1 MLIQTS
7 SIRALGL
14 TFALAATAA
23 SVQAQTERRTLSG
36 RDITIYDLVGS
47 VTVEHGTG
55 SDVVVEIT
63 RRGAD
68 ARRLEIDVVS
78 EGNGQSLRVIFP
90 DEDIVY
96 PMLGRRYNADFQIGR
111 DGRWGG
117 FRDSRFSN
125 RRVRVRGDGR
135 GIEAWADLRVT
146 IPSGKRVDIN
156 VGVGEVNASGVNGDL
171 GIDVASARVTVAGH
185 TGTLRL
191 DTGSGG
197 ADVRDVKGD
206 ELSVDVG
213 SGRVSVFGA
222 DVRRMV
228 VESGSGGVTVDRV
241 NAAELSVDVGSGGVR
256 IDRATSDR
264 VRVETGS
271 GGVSLELSNSPST
284 LDVESGSGTV
294 NLSLPANLDAE
305 IDVETGSGGIDSDF
319 PVSVNRMS
327 RNRLRGVVGRGTGHI
342 RVETGSGSVRLRKL

>member
-1 MLIQTS
+1 MSIQTS
-7 SIRALGL
+7 ALRA
-14 TFALAATAA
+14 FALVATTATVA
-23 SVQAQTERRTLSG
+23 FAQTERRTLTG

-47 VTVEHGTG
+47 VTVEQGSG

-78 EGNGQSLRVIFP
+78 DGGGQSLRVIFP

-96 PMLGRRYNADFQIGR
+96 PMLGRRYNAAFQIGR

-117 FRDSRFSN
+117 YRESRFST
-125 RRVRVRGDGR
+125 RRVRVRGEGR

-146 IPSGKRVDIN
+146 VPTGKRVDIN
-156 VGVGEVNASGVNGDL
+156 VGVGEVNASGINGDL

-197 ADVRDVKGD
+197 AEVRDVKGD

-222 DVRRMV
+222 DVRRML

-241 NAAELSVDVGSGGVR
+241 NAAELSVEVGSGGVR

-271 GGVSLELSNSPST
+271 GGVSLELLNSPTT

-294 NLSLPANLDAE
+294 TLVLPANLDAE
-305 IDVETGSGGIDSDF
+305 VDVQTGSGSIDSDF

-327 RNRLRGVVGRGTGHI
+327 RNRLRGVVGRGTGRI
-342 RVETGSGSVRLRKL
+342 RVETGSGSVRLRRV